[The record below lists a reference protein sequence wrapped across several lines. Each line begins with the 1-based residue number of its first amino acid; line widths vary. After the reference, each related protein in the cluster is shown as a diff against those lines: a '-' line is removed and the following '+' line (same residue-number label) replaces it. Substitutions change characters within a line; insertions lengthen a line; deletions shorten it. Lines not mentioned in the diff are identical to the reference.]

1 MTILIYLLELL
12 DLKVMVVL
20 GHRGIESIIYQLKT
34 DKFDRLKLGIAL
46 DGYNMRPSEQ
56 FVLKPFPKQYHQDI
70 ESVIT
75 ESVEAIEYYLN
86 NGIVETMNQFN

>member
-1 MTILIYLLELL
+1 
-12 DLKVMVVL
+12 
-20 GHRGIESIIYQLKT
+20 
-34 DKFDRLKLGIAL
+34 
-46 DGYNMRPSEQ
+46 MRPSEQ

-70 ESVIT
+70 KSVIT